1 MNSKINSIKSIIFPS
16 KKINIFVISILF
28 LGLISG
34 AVFGNI
40 ISVNDKTLVID
51 KIKLFISNINS
62 DSING
67 IEVFKNGISVNMLYL
82 GIIWVMG
89 MTFVGVV
96 LNVVILFIKSFILG
110 FSLAS
115 FIMVYSYKGLILSLI
130 YLLFGQILNIL
141 VIVMVTIYGIMFSSK
156 LNLIIFNNKQDNNI
170 LKFFRNYV
178 FILII
183 AIIVSIISSISE
195 AFLLP
200 AIIKIII
207 KLFI

>member
-16 KKINIFVISILF
+16 KKINTFVISILF

-156 LNLIIFNNKQDNNI
+156 LNLIIFKNKQDNNI

>member
-40 ISVNDKTLVID
+40 ISVNDKTLIID

-156 LNLIIFNNKQDNNI
+156 LNLIIFKNKQDNNI

-183 AIIVSIISSISE
+183 AIIISIISSISE

>member
-96 LNVVILFIKSFILG
+96 LNIVILFIKSFILG

-156 LNLIIFNNKQDNNI
+156 LNLIIFKNKQDNNI

>member
-1 MNSKINSIKSIIFPS
+1 MNSKINSIKNIIFPS
-16 KKINIFVISILF
+16 KKINMFVISILF

-34 AVFGNI
+34 SVFGNI

-156 LNLIIFNNKQDNNI
+156 LNLIIFKNKQYNNI

>member
-1 MNSKINSIKSIIFPS
+1 MNSKINSIKNIIFPS

-62 DSING
+62 DLING

-156 LNLIIFNNKQDNNI
+156 LNLIIFKNKQDNNI

-183 AIIVSIISSISE
+183 AIIISIISSISE

>member
-82 GIIWVMG
+82 GIIWIMG

-156 LNLIIFNNKQDNNI
+156 LNLIIFKNKQDNNI

>member
-40 ISVNDKTLVID
+40 ISMNDKTLIID
-51 KIKLFISNINS
+51 KIKLFISNINNN
-62 DSING
+62 SING
-67 IEVFKNGISVNMLYL
+67 IDVFKNGININMLYI
-82 GIIWVMG
+82 GIIWIMG
-89 MTFVGVV
+89 MTFIGVII
-96 LNVVILFIKSFILG
+96 NIIILFIKSFIFG

-141 VIVMVTIYGIMFSSK
+141 VIIMLVIYGIMFSSK
-156 LNLIIFNNKQDNNI
+156 LFLVIFRNKQDNNMI
-170 LKFFRNYV
+170 KFFRNYV

-183 AIIVSIISSISE
+183 AVFVCLISSLSE

>member
-1 MNSKINSIKSIIFPS
+1 ML
-16 KKINIFVISILF
+16 IFVISILF

-62 DSING
+62 DLING
-67 IEVFKNGISVNMLYL
+67 IEVFKNGISVDMLYL

-115 FIMVYSYKGLILSLI
+115 FIIVYSYKGLILSLI

-156 LNLIIFNNKQDNNI
+156 LNLIIFKNKQDNNI

>member
-156 LNLIIFNNKQDNNI
+156 LNLIIFKNKQDNNI

-183 AIIVSIISSISE
+183 VIIVSIISSISE

>member
-96 LNVVILFIKSFILG
+96 LNIVILFIKSFILG

-156 LNLIIFNNKQDNNI
+156 LNLIIFKNKQDNNI

-183 AIIVSIISSISE
+183 AIIISIISSISE

>member
-40 ISVNDKTLVID
+40 ISINDKTLVID

-156 LNLIIFNNKQDNNI
+156 LNLIIFKNKQDNNI

>member
-1 MNSKINSIKSIIFPS
+1 MNSKINSIKNIIFPS
-16 KKINIFVISILF
+16 KKINMFVISILF

-156 LNLIIFNNKQDNNI
+156 LNLIIFKNKQDNNI

>member
-1 MNSKINSIKSIIFPS
+1 MNSKINSIKNIIFPS

-40 ISVNDKTLVID
+40 ISINDKTLVID

-156 LNLIIFNNKQDNNI
+156 LNLIIFKNKQDNNI

>member
-62 DSING
+62 DLING

-96 LNVVILFIKSFILG
+96 LNIVILFIKSFILG

-156 LNLIIFNNKQDNNI
+156 LNLIIFKNKQDNNI

>member
-62 DSING
+62 DLING

-156 LNLIIFNNKQDNNI
+156 LNLIIFKNKQDNNI

-183 AIIVSIISSISE
+183 AIIISIISSISE

>member
-40 ISVNDKTLVID
+40 ISINDKTLVID

-156 LNLIIFNNKQDNNI
+156 LNLIIFKNKQDNNI

-178 FILII
+178 FILIT

>member
-89 MTFVGVV
+89 MTFVGIV

-156 LNLIIFNNKQDNNI
+156 LNLIIFKNKQDNNI

>member
-156 LNLIIFNNKQDNNI
+156 LNLIIFKNKQDNNI

-183 AIIVSIISSISE
+183 AIIISIISSISE

>member
-1 MNSKINSIKSIIFPS
+1 MNSEINSIKSIIFPS

-40 ISVNDKTLVID
+40 ISINDKTLVID

-156 LNLIIFNNKQDNNI
+156 LNLIIFKNKQDNNI

>member
-1 MNSKINSIKSIIFPS
+1 MNSKINSIKNIIFPS

-156 LNLIIFNNKQDNNI
+156 LNLIIFKNKQDNNI

-183 AIIVSIISSISE
+183 AIIISIISSISE

>member
-96 LNVVILFIKSFILG
+96 LNIVILFIKSFILG

-156 LNLIIFNNKQDNNI
+156 LNLIIFKNKQDNNI
-170 LKFFRNYV
+170 LKFFREN
-178 FILII
+178 
-183 AIIVSIISSISE
+183 
-195 AFLLP
+195 
-200 AIIKIII
+200 K
-207 KLFI
+207 

>member
-51 KIKLFISNINS
+51 KIKLFIRNINS

-156 LNLIIFNNKQDNNI
+156 LNLIIFKNKQDNNI

>member
-28 LGLISG
+28 LVLISG

-156 LNLIIFNNKQDNNI
+156 LNLIIFKNKQDNNI

>member
-40 ISVNDKTLVID
+40 ISMNDKTLIID

-62 DSING
+62 NSIDG
-67 IEVFKNGISVNMLYL
+67 IEVFKNSININMLYI

-89 MTFVGVV
+89 MTFVGVF
-96 LNVVILFIKSFILG
+96 LNIIILFIKSFIFG

-130 YLLFGQILNIL
+130 YLLFGQMLNIL
-141 VIVMVTIYGIMFSSK
+141 VIIMLVIYGIMFSNK
-156 LNLIIFNNKQDNNI
+156 LFMVIFKNKQDNNM
-170 LKFFRNYV
+170 LKFFRNYI

-183 AIIVSIISSISE
+183 AIFICIFSSLSE

>member
-67 IEVFKNGISVNMLYL
+67 VEVFKNGISVNMLYL

-156 LNLIIFNNKQDNNI
+156 LNLIIFKNKQDNNI

-178 FILII
+178 CILII

>member
-1 MNSKINSIKSIIFPS
+1 MNSKINSIKNIIFPS

-156 LNLIIFNNKQDNNI
+156 LNLIIFKNKQDNNI

>member
-141 VIVMVTIYGIMFSSK
+141 VIVMATIYGIMFSSK
-156 LNLIIFNNKQDNNI
+156 LNLIIFKNKQDNNI

>member
-82 GIIWVMG
+82 GIIWIMG

-156 LNLIIFNNKQDNNI
+156 LNLIIFKNKQDNNI

-183 AIIVSIISSISE
+183 AIIISIISSISE

>member
-96 LNVVILFIKSFILG
+96 INVVILFIKSFILG

-156 LNLIIFNNKQDNNI
+156 LNLIIFKNKQYNNI

>member
-96 LNVVILFIKSFILG
+96 LNVVILFIKSFIFG

-156 LNLIIFNNKQDNNI
+156 LNLIIFKNKQDNNI

>member
-62 DSING
+62 DSINW

-82 GIIWVMG
+82 
-89 MTFVGVV
+89 
-96 LNVVILFIKSFILG
+96 
-110 FSLAS
+110 
-115 FIMVYSYKGLILSLI
+115 
-130 YLLFGQILNIL
+130 
-141 VIVMVTIYGIMFSSK
+141 
-156 LNLIIFNNKQDNNI
+156 
-170 LKFFRNYV
+170 
-178 FILII
+178 
-183 AIIVSIISSISE
+183 
-195 AFLLP
+195 
-200 AIIKIII
+200 
-207 KLFI
+207 

>member
-1 MNSKINSIKSIIFPS
+1 MNSKINSIKNIIFPS
-16 KKINIFVISILF
+16 KKINMFVISILF

-34 AVFGNI
+34 SVFGNI

-141 VIVMVTIYGIMFSSK
+141 VIVMATIYGIMFSSK
-156 LNLIIFNNKQDNNI
+156 LNLIIFKNKQDNNI

>member
-1 MNSKINSIKSIIFPS
+1 MNSKINSIKNIIFPS

-40 ISVNDKTLVID
+40 ISINDKTLVID

-156 LNLIIFNNKQDNNI
+156 LNLIIFKNKQDNNI

-183 AIIVSIISSISE
+183 AIIISIISSISE

>member
-156 LNLIIFNNKQDNNI
+156 LNLIIFKNKQDNNI
-170 LKFFRNYV
+170 IKFFRNYV

>member
-62 DSING
+62 DLING

-156 LNLIIFNNKQDNNI
+156 LNLIIFKNKQDNNI

>member
-1 MNSKINSIKSIIFPS
+1 MNSKINSIKNIIFPS
-16 KKINIFVISILF
+16 KKINTFVISILF

-96 LNVVILFIKSFILG
+96 INVVILFIKSFILG

-156 LNLIIFNNKQDNNI
+156 LNLIIFKNKQDNNI

>member
-34 AVFGNI
+34 SVFGNI

-156 LNLIIFNNKQDNNI
+156 LNLIIFKNKQDNNI

>member
-1 MNSKINSIKSIIFPS
+1 MNSKINNIKSIIFPS
-16 KKINIFVISILF
+16 KKINTFVISILF

-96 LNVVILFIKSFILG
+96 LNIVILFIKSFILG

-156 LNLIIFNNKQDNNI
+156 LNLIIFKNKQDNNI

>member
-96 LNVVILFIKSFILG
+96 LNVVILFIKSFVFG

-156 LNLIIFNNKQDNNI
+156 LNLIIFKNKQDNNI